1 MTAGCGIIERWES
14 KQRIKCGQDDL
25 VIKPTSDIFN
35 AVLWSAPKNQPLLQ
49 GFLNAVLR
57 NFGSA
62 MVNEATV
69 LNPFNVKEFAVDK
82 NLILDVRVR
91 DELNRQY
98 NIEVQ
103 TTPHS
108 GFRHR
113 SLLYW
118 ADTYSS
124 LLRVGEKYT
133 KLVPVKSVI
142 LTEFPIFP
150 ELKNLHTVFEARSRE
165 NPEVVLSDHF
175 QMHFL
180 RLGDMLKRQM
190 AGLDKLDRELQHWMN
205 FFAFGNT
212 LSEDKMSQLVEND
225 ILVQQAYEEFQ
236 RFTANAEM
244 REKVRQRQRF
254 LEDQKIYLD
263 AAKDEGESNKAI
275 EVARNMKRKGCDL
288 EFISEMTGLSTDEIE
303 HLES

>member
-1 MTAGCGIIERWES
+1 MGKQTANKS
-14 KQRIKCGQDDL
+14 GQDDL

-57 NFGSA
+57 NFGA
-62 MVNEATV
+62 VLVNEATV
-69 LNPFNVKEFAVDK
+69 LNPFNIKEFAVDK

-275 EVARNMKRKGCDL
+275 EVARNMKKEGCNP
-288 EFISEMTGLSTDEIE
+288 EFISRVTGLSVDEIE
-303 HLES
+303 HLDS